1 MSSSTGFKPPFLYSL
16 YTPDSACSIFNR
28 YGMMPPSS
36 YSPLIGGLGQGFS
49 QAVSLLTSGEKEKSE
64 KEMGFDGPSQ

>member
-1 MSSSTGFKPPFLYSL
+1 
-16 YTPDSACSIFNR
+16 
-28 YGMMPPSS
+28 MMPPSS